1 MRAFSDRHIKGMF
14 FKDIDLYLPKVKEIT
29 DYSLSEIS
37 KLKNIKV
44 LRFSPRFNGFKG
56 FGSLTNN

>member
-1 MRAFSDRHIKGMF
+1 MRAFSDRHIKDIF
-14 FKDIDLYLPKVKEIT
+14 FKEIT
-29 DYSLSEIS
+29 DYSLIEIS

-56 FGSLTNN
+56 FGSLTDN

>member
-1 MRAFSDRHIKGMF
+1 MRAFSDRHIKDMF
-14 FKDIDLYLPKVKEIT
+14 FKEIT

-37 KLKNIKV
+37 KLENIKV
-44 LRFSPRFNGFKG
+44 LRLSPRFNGFKV